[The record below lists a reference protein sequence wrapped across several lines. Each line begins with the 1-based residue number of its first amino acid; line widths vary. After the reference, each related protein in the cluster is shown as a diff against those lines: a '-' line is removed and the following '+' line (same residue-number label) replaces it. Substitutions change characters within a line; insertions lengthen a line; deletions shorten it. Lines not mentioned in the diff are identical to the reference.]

1 MTDSGSGSESGAA
14 RAAGSAERQIE
25 EVLTQL
31 SGLQSHPFRRLP
43 GPGSAGDASV
53 PAGPG
58 SSPARAVTWFARRN
72 PLLLAALSLAVGA
85 VMLLGVLFAISSLDG
100 YMVTR
105 SIRPPGPGVSFTPV
119 AGVDQVRVAQPQAA
133 GGVVAVPNQPGVP
146 PRAPPPM
153 TAAEWVQRVSE
164 VEAGLETG
172 EIVAQ
177 IDYGNGNRAET
188 IMTFDLKQDR
198 LVSTTTY
205 TNPSGSETRELITN
219 GARSWEGRDGV
230 WSPVSEEEGAW
241 GRIQAFLPAAALAAD
256 PVIVDGEPAVTLRWR
271 SRAGDAEA
279 TLRVDS
285 ATGIPQELRRIMPD
299 GVTWT
304 IAYRAWNVPVR
315 IPIGPPTT

>member
-1 MTDSGSGSESGAA
+1 
-14 RAAGSAERQIE
+14 
-25 EVLTQL
+25 
-31 SGLQSHPFRRLP
+31 
-43 GPGSAGDASV
+43 
-53 PAGPG
+53 
-58 SSPARAVTWFARRN
+58 
-72 PLLLAALSLAVGA
+72 
-85 VMLLGVLFAISSLDG
+85 
-100 YMVTR
+100 
-105 SIRPPGPGVSFTPV
+105 
-119 AGVDQVRVAQPQAA
+119 
-133 GGVVAVPNQPGVP
+133 
-146 PRAPPPM
+146 M

-256 PVIVDGEPAVTLRWR
+256 PVIVDGEPTVTLRWR

-315 IPIGPPTT
+315 IPTGPPTT